1 MMEGWVKN
9 QKQVFIKK
17 QMMVSY
23 RSILKLENIKR
34 RKKSFNYNRTIAHK
48 MEKVL
53 EKEIADDDLD
63 EEK

>member
-1 MMEGWVKN
+1 MAIFC
-9 QKQVFIKK
+9 Q
-17 QMMVSY
+17 
-23 RSILKLENIKR
+23 SILKLENIKR